1 MNNSMDVRAKQARYT
16 TAARLHERLVAQLNH
31 YIGKEGGTY
40 GSRKS
45 AYYRAR
51 AAETFAAF
59 GLDLPP
65 PVAPAPRRRGRPP
78 GTKYWVLAVGKYST
92 RKIAEAILAECWQT
106 WLHAERAL
114 PTTLT
119 VAKGIARRLNVHGD
133 RKVQVGR
140 ALLRIAELAEV
151 VREVCTYR
159 KVAVIT
165 FTDEVEALLCD
176 QERSAEGFPPPG
188 TGFHLKP
195 IAGPVAVQPGRD
207 QLIAPFEPAPGTSPW
222 DAAERVRATRWR
234 VNCAVCSVAGE
245 WLQAHFDKVI
255 AEEGRRA
262 ALKEY
267 GTIRDAYH
275 QARKLQAGYLA
286 VRWDHRGRL
295 NQADSAL
302 TYTSGSDLA
311 RAVLEFDE
319 AKPVHT
325 DAGRLALAR
334 HLINQYSAG
343 DARSVM
349 RGGELDWV
357 HAHRGVIGRIAEYG
371 TIATDATHPL
381 RLIAACRAWC
391 AAERGEPIRL
401 PVSIDATTSMLQHMA
416 LLLRDQQLARLSNLW
431 PGTRQDFY
439 TQVAGACGSTRKVV
453 KGVAM
458 PMFYGQTDN
467 SAMDVLRREGIS
479 KPLLLATRIH
489 AEGARIAP
497 RAVALYEALRT
508 VAEQLTAAGEPICWT
523 TPSGWQCAT
532 DRRRA
537 AKLRHT
543 VELPDGGVKQYTE
556 QVPGTKLHQDKQCNA
571 VTANLIHSLDA
582 SLLHLAV
589 AALPER
595 VTSIAVAH
603 DCFATHAD
611 DVPLLRATLMQTL
624 ERMYGRSDLL
634 AAWWDGWAAQGV
646 TVPCPERGTWSP
658 QFVAGEYAF
667 I

>member
-1 MNNSMDVRAKQARYT
+1 MNNSMDARAKQARYA
-16 TAARLHERLVAQLNH
+16 TAARLHERLVAQLSH

-40 GSRKS
+40 RSRKS
-45 AYYRAR
+45 AFFMPRDAK
-51 AAETFAAF
+51 TFAAF
-59 GLDLPP
+59 GLDLPQRP
-65 PVAPAPRRRGRPP
+65 APAPRRRGRPP

-92 RKIAEAILAECWQT
+92 RIIAEAILAECWQT
-106 WLHAERAL
+106 WLHADGAL

-133 RKVQVGR
+133 RQVQVGR

-151 VREVCTYR
+151 VREVRTYR
-159 KVAVIT
+159 KVPVIT

-188 TGFHLKP
+188 TGFHPQP

-207 QLIAPFEPAPGTSPW
+207 QRSAPFEPTPGTSPW
-222 DAAERVRATRWR
+222 VAAERVRATRWR
-234 VNCAVCSVAGE
+234 VNRDVCTVAGE
-245 WLQAHFDKVI
+245 WLQAQFDRMI
-255 AEEGRRA
+255 AEEGQRA

-319 AKPVHT
+319 AKPVRS

-334 HLINQYSAG
+334 HLINQYSG
-343 DARSVM
+343 EDARSVT

-357 HAHRGVIGRIAEYG
+357 QSHRGPIRHIAEG
-371 TIATDATHPL
+371 GAIVTDSAHPL

-391 AAERGEPIRL
+391 AVERGEPIGL

-416 LLLRDQQLARLSNLW
+416 LLLRDERLARLSNLW
-431 PGTRQDFY
+431 PGERQDFY
-439 TQVAGACGSTRKVV
+439 TRVAKACGSERKVV
-453 KGVAM
+453 KSVAM

-479 KPLLLATRIH
+479 KPRPLATKIH

-497 RAVALYEALRT
+497 RAFALYKALRT
-508 VAEQLTAAGEPICWT
+508 VAEQLTAAGEPISWT
-523 TPSGWQCAT
+523 TPSGWRCAT

-537 AKLRHT
+537 EKLRHT
-543 VELPDGGVKQYTE
+543 VELPDGAVRQYTE
-556 QVPGTKLHQDKQCNA
+556 EVPGTELHKDKQCNA
-571 VTANLIHSLDA
+571 VTANMIHSLDA

-589 AALPER
+589 AALPPHVR
-595 VTSIAVAH
+595 SIAVAH
-603 DCFATHAD
+603 DCFAVHAD
-611 DVPLLRATLMQTL
+611 DEPVLRATLMQAL
-624 ERMYGRSDLL
+624 ERMYGQSDLL
-634 AAWWDGWAAQGV
+634 AAWWDVWAAQGV

-658 QFVAGEYAF
+658 RFVAGEYAF